1 MGNVSQE
8 RAIRYFTLL
17 SLMGNTRQSRDLI
30 DCREEH
36 KNFVQTGMISDLLIK
51 AIGSDHTLRSTLTK
65 VISAFKQLQ
74 HCYVVEYGS
83 AEYPPKLAQIHN
95 SPRFLFLQG
104 DVSLLTKPIV
114 SIVGTR
120 NPSDLGRWR
129 AGKLAALLSRR
140 GVIVASGLA
149 KGIDAAAHHG
159 TILAQGKTV
168 AVLGTPLNQVYPKEH
183 VALQHQIAIEGLLVS
198 QFAPSMA
205 VNRYNFPQR
214 NATMSGISL
223 ATVVIEAGETSGALI
238 QADYAIKQG
247 RIVFIPQSAVDNGNL
262 QWPKKFLSRSRNA
275 YKFSTIEEVE
285 EVLGEAL
292 EYFNPLSSSAI
303 VKQVGE

>member
-1 MGNVSQE
+1 MENASQD

-17 SLMGNTRQSRDLI
+17 SILGNTRQSREMIDL
-30 DCREEH
+30 REEYQ
-36 KNFVQTGMISDLLIK
+36 NFVRAGTISDSLIK
-51 AIGSDHTLRSTLTK
+51 AVGSDCPLRSTLAK
-65 VISAFKQLQ
+65 VTSAFKHLK
-74 HCYVVEYGS
+74 HYYIVEHGS
-83 AEYPPKLAQIHN
+83 AEYPPQLAQIPN
-95 SPRFLFLQG
+95 PPRFLFLQG

-140 GVIVASGLA
+140 GIIVASGLA
-149 KGIDAAAHHG
+149 KGIDAAAHQG
-159 TILAQGKTV
+159 TILAKGTTI
-168 AVLGTPLNQVYPKEH
+168 AVLGTPLNQVYPREH
-183 VALQHQIAIEGLLVS
+183 AELQGQIAIEGLLVS

-205 VNRYNFPQR
+205 VQRYNFPQR

-262 QWPKKFLSRSRNA
+262 QWPKKFLARSRNA
-275 YKFSTIEEVE
+275 FKFSTIEEVE
-285 EVLGEAL
+285 KILATTL
-292 EYFNPLSSSAI
+292 QDFDRPSSSVCVTQAS
-303 VKQVGE
+303 E